1 MDTCP
6 IEESSF
12 HWLNWLV
19 LEGRVERG
27 EDKCRGGEGTAE
39 DTEKSDLVEFVT
51 PGTVSFAH
59 RFL

>member
-1 MDTCP
+1 M
-6 IEESSF
+6 
-12 HWLNWLV
+12 NWLV

-27 EDKCRGGEGTAE
+27 EDKCRSGEGAAE

-51 PGTVSFAH
+51 PGTVSIAH